1 MHGSV
6 WESKQR
12 TETHGYYHAHP
23 DAEETGDSE
32 VESDMDQVEV
42 AEHDDG
48 VEEHDQVSA
57 SHEECIKEDCF
68 STHFTKALGSAG
80 IHTSSLS

>member
-6 WESKQR
+6 REAEKGADAHGDDHTHSN
-12 TETHGYYHAHP
+12 TEKTH
-23 DAEETGDSE
+23 DSE
-32 VESDMDQVEV
+32 VESDMDKVEV
-42 AEHDDG
+42 TQHNNG
-48 VEEHDQVSA
+48 VEEHDQVST

-68 STHFTKALGSAG
+68 STHFTKTLGSAG